1 MQQDDVIWS
10 IINNTFC
17 SYKVKTKTQHFCR
30 NEYNLTG
37 LCNRK
42 SCPLAN
48 SQYAQVKEED
58 GVIYLYMKTIERSHF
73 PSKLWE
79 KVKLSRNFEK
89 AMQQI
94 DKHLIYWPKHMIYK
108 VKQRFIRITQYLIRI
123 RKLTLKRQ
131 KKIVPLN
138 QKVERRETRREAKA
152 LIAAQL
158 DTAIEKELMER
169 LKKGTYGDI
178 YNFPQ
183 MAFDKAMETEE
194 VESEEEKENEEE
206 ETEEGGEKQKRK
218 KNEKAEEE
226 GEEDDDEEE
235 EEDDEEGEDDDEEG
249 EEEEEEIEY
258 VEEAEFSD
266 SDMEDIDPNELD
278 QYDTDEDED
287 DEEEEEEGE
296 EEEPEVR
303 VREQK
308 LKEEVRSI
316 LKGDGAKRRG
326 KIEIEYEMENEEPT
340 TSKMAKRKKK

>member
-1 MQQDDVIWS
+1 MQQDDVIWG

-79 KVKLSRNFEK
+79 KVKLSKNFEK
-89 AMQQI
+89 AMKQI

-183 MAFDKAMETEE
+183 VAFDKAMETEE

-206 ETEEGGEKQKRK
+206 EKVKKEKEFEQRLAKGCNRLVGKRFASLIK
-218 KNEKAEEE
+218 CLAIAN
-226 GEEDDDEEE
+226 
-235 EEDDEEGEDDDEEG
+235 
-249 EEEEEEIEY
+249 II
-258 VEEAEFSD
+258 VIRNS
-266 SDMEDIDPNELD
+266 SVNQSP
-278 QYDTDEDED
+278 
-287 DEEEEEEGE
+287 
-296 EEEPEVR
+296 
-303 VREQK
+303 
-308 LKEEVRSI
+308 
-316 LKGDGAKRRG
+316 RG
-326 KIEIEYEMENEEPT
+326 K
-340 TSKMAKRKKK
+340 R

>member
-1 MQQDDVIWS
+1 MQQDDVIWG

-17 SYKVKTKTQHFCR
+17 SHKVKTKTQHFCR

-48 SQYAQVKEED
+48 SQYAQVKEEK
-58 GVIYLYMKTIERSHF
+58 GVIYLYMKTVERSHF
-73 PSKLWE
+73 PAKLWE

-89 AMQQI
+89 AMKQI
-94 DKHLIYWPKHMIYK
+94 NTNLIYWPKHMIYK

-152 LIAAQL
+152 LVAAQL

-183 MAFDKAMETEE
+183 MAFDKAMEEEE
-194 VESEEEKENEEE
+194 VESEEETEKEVETEDGKSMKKEKKEGEEEMEESEDEEEDEEE
-206 ETEEGGEKQKRK
+206 EDEEDE
-218 KNEKAEEE
+218 EEE
-226 GEEDDDEEE
+226 GES
-235 EEDDEEGEDDDEEG
+235 
-249 EEEEEEIEY
+249 EEEIEY

-266 SDMEDIDPNELD
+266 SDMEDMDPNQLD
-278 QYDTDEDED
+278 NYETDEE
-287 DEEEEEEGE
+287 DEEEDEKEE
-296 EEEPEVR
+296 EVR
-303 VREQK
+303 VTETK
-308 LKEEVRSI
+308 LKDEVRSI
-316 LKGDGAKRRG
+316 LKGKRKQRG
-326 KIEIEYEMENEEPT
+326 KIEIEYEMEEEPS
-340 TSKMAKRKKK
+340 TSKTAKKKNKN

>member
-1 MQQDDVIWS
+1 MQQDDVIWG

-58 GVIYLYMKTIERSHF
+58 GVIYLYMKTVERSHF

-89 AMQQI
+89 AMKQI

-183 MAFDKAMETEE
+183 VAFDKAMETEE
-194 VESEEEKENEEE
+194 VESEEEKENEEQE
-206 ETEEGGEKQKRK
+206 AEEGVGKKTKR
-218 KNEKAEEE
+218 NKAKEGEEE
-226 GEEDDDEEE
+226 GAEDDEDDDEEE
-235 EEDDEEGEDDDEEG
+235 EDDEEEDDEDEE
-249 EEEEEEIEY
+249 EEDEEEEEIEY
-258 VEEAEFSD
+258 VEEADLSD
-266 SDMEDIDPNELD
+266 SDMEDMDPNQLD
-278 QYDTDEDED
+278 QYET
-287 DEEEEEEGE
+287 DEEEEEEE
-296 EEEPEVR
+296 EEEPEVI
-303 VREQK
+303 VREEK
-308 LKEEVRSI
+308 LKDEVRSI
-316 LKGDGAKRRG
+316 LKGKGAKRRG

-340 TSKMAKRKKK
+340 TSKIAKRKK